1 MNQLPLIIPI
11 VFGII
16 VLLLFFG
23 WWRATNGQKG
33 FLYIAVAW
41 VVIQSILGLR
51 GFYTVAG
58 GPPRILLL
66 AMPPMLG
73 MLILFSNKAGRR
85 FIDALDLRTLTL
97 LHGARILVEGVLYT
111 LFLYKVVPRQL
122 TFEGGNW
129 DILSGL
135 SAPVI
140 YYFAFNGNTMRRWL
154 LLGWNLVCLG
164 LLLNVVVRAV
174 LLIVGAQ
181 PGDSPDGSKIAIQ
194 YFPYMLLPGFIV
206 PLVLFAHLA
215 ALRATLMKSP
225 PLLTAG

>member
-1 MNQLPLIIPI
+1 MNTVPLIIPI

-16 VLLLFFG
+16 VLLMFFG
-23 WWRATNGQKG
+23 WWRATGG
-33 FLYIAVAW
+33 RREFMYVAGAW
-41 VVIQSILGLR
+41 VAVQSVLGLA
-51 GFYTVAG
+51 GFYLVSG
-58 GPPRILLL
+58 GPPRFVLL
-66 AMPPMLG
+66 AMPPTVFL
-73 MLILFSNKAGRR
+73 LVLFMIRRGRR

-97 LHGARILVEGVLYT
+97 LHGVRILVEGVLYA
-111 LFLYKVVPRQL
+111 LYLYKAVPRQL

-140 YYFAFNGNTMRRWL
+140 YYVAFSAKGVRRWL

-174 LLIVGAQ
+174 SLVVGPRVAVA
-181 PGDSPDGSKIAIQ
+181 PPTIAIQ
-194 YFPYMLLPGFIV
+194 YFPYILLPGLIV

-215 ALRATLMKSP
+215 AIRAMLAMKSP
-225 PLLTAG
+225 PVLAAG